1 MPQNIAEFRIIGRI
15 GKITPRDKVIYVTVA
30 ANYNRRDGDGWKSDP
45 HWNSVGFLECREQ
58 IEAADKG
65 DLVHITGRVRETS
78 HGEGNEVAY
87 RTELGRV
94 RQCGVNSGVAIGLH
108 FQAALGVICS
118 G

>member
-1 MPQNIAEFRIIGRI
+1 MVGRAAPIG
-15 GKITPRDKVIYVTVA
+15 TA
-30 ANYNRRDGDGWKSDP
+30 W
-45 HWNSVGFLECREQ
+45 GFSNVREQ

>member
-45 HWNSVGFLECREQ
+45 HWNSVVGFSNVREQ
-58 IEAADKG
+58 IEGADKG
-65 DLVHITGRVRETS
+65 DLVHITGRMRETS
-78 HGEGNEVAY
+78 HGEGNEIAY
-87 RTELGRV
+87 RTELIADTFSV
-94 RQCGVNSGVAIGLH
+94 
-108 FQAALGVICS
+108 LGSVDK